1 MVTRHD
7 LCASLEYNLQEAV
20 WCLYIVVPGDDRLGV
35 VWVEITGM
43 EKSEALLGQLETR
56 MEALTGL
63 VGDLRKDNTALNQRL
78 AEGLGQQAR
87 LEQENADLQADKQDL
102 TAEKEKTIKKLETLL
117 ARFNGMGNN
126 ESLPLK

>member
-1 MVTRHD
+1 
-7 LCASLEYNLQEAV
+7 
-20 WCLYIVVPGDDRLGV
+20 
-35 VWVEITGM
+35 M